1 MTFMHVLT
9 NFRHLA
15 LILLIDRLIHKTT
28 YKVNVVTRNIKH
40 YGTPWA
46 YLEGGPPQSKKFCS
60 GLNSLNSLLPKLQ
73 YRDGDLGGEGDRPL
87 KKLALPRPRSHLT
100 AAPRHGPM
108 RVAIVVPPPPPVA
121 AAAPSLSR

>member
-1 MTFMHVLT
+1 MHVLT

-46 YLEGGPPQSKKFCS
+46 YLEGGAPQSKKFCS
-60 GLNSLNSLLPKLQ
+60 GLNSLNSLLPKQ
-73 YRDGDLGGEGDRPL
+73 HTRTE
-87 KKLALPRPRSHLT
+87 T
-100 AAPRHGPM
+100 
-108 RVAIVVPPPPPVA
+108 
-121 AAAPSLSR
+121 